1 MLTITLLKCEN
12 LSREI
17 FLENKYRESYQRL
30 YENIDP
36 LLSPEEQAIKIEE
49 EAFEITLKLNLNSVG
64 ISERKIFVIRRE
76 IKNSYHPFCIG
87 NFIFDDSPDS
97 FIDNL
102 KIVNDV
108 NFENDYSSVEDLFG
122 FKSCFLIEGLYFQP
136 DWIKLNKKI
145 DALIKKVVLLENSY
159 LLKNYELFFVSLKII
174 KSTVELVMRQNDK
187 DHYYFQWIYS

>member
-17 FLENKYRESYQRL
+17 SLEDQYRESYQRL

-36 LLSPEEQAIKIEE
+36 LLTPEEQATKIEE

-76 IKNSYHPFCIG
+76 SQYIHHPFCIG
-87 NFIFDDSPDS
+87 NFIFDDTPDS

-102 KIVNDV
+102 KIVSDV
-108 NFENDYSSVEDLFG
+108 NFEDDYSTIEDLFG
-122 FKSCFLIEGLYFQP
+122 FRSVFLVEGLYFQP
-136 DWIKLNKKI
+136 DWIKLNEKLDK
-145 DALIKKVVLLENSY
+145 LIKKVVLLENSY
-159 LLKNYELFFVSLKII
+159 LLKNYELFLVSLKII
-174 KSTVELVMRQNDK
+174 KSTIELVMRQNDK

>member
-17 FLENKYRESYQRL
+17 ALEDQYRESYQRL

-49 EAFEITLKLNLNSVG
+49 QAFELTLKLNLNSVG

-76 IKNSYHPFCIG
+76 SQYLYHPFCIG
-87 NFIFDDSPDS
+87 NFIFEDTPDS
-97 FIDNL
+97 FADNL
-102 KIVNDV
+102 RIISDQDS
-108 NFENDYSSVEDLFG
+108 EDEYSTIEKLFG
-122 FKSCFLIEGLYFQP
+122 FQPAFLIEGLYLQP
-136 DWIKLNKKI
+136 DWIQLNKRLEK
-145 DALIKKVVLLENSY
+145 LIKKAVLLEDSY
-159 LLKNYELFFVSLKII
+159 LLKNYELFIVSLKII
-174 KSTVELVMRQNDK
+174 KSTIELVIRQNDQ